1 MRYYKIYVDGKLFAS
16 QGVSEHNGISI
27 KFNINQILTRNNPNT
42 QIELY
47 NVSSS
52 LFSSNANLVGKQIS
66 IFAGLEGYLPTINN
80 KQRGLIFTGYIS
92 GQYSSW
98 SGNTTI
104 VTLICNPFEIS
115 LKENVFLI
123 EIKKGE
129 AVANSLKKILD
140 SNNIP
145 SVLSIKS
152 LQKIA
157 KSNNKFISKN
167 LYEMLKYFEKEH
179 GIYSYTGTEGL
190 IISLLEEKN
199 IIPPIEI
206 KDIDMVGQPEANG
219 LGQIIFTLQLR
230 ADLNIG
236 NTISSN
242 ALSWL
247 NIGGAGG
254 GLNVGYFNGKEG
266 KDNLFRFFTGYFVIT
281 QIRHVG
287 DSRNSSSNAWITI
300 IECVRTEA

>member
-16 QGVSEHNGISI
+16 QGVDEHNGISI

-52 LFSSNANLVGKQIS
+52 LFSSNADLVGKQIS
-66 IFAGLEGYLPTINN
+66 IFAGLEGYLPTVNK

-104 VTLICNPFEIS
+104 ATLICNPFSIA
-115 LKENVFLI
+115 LKDSSFLI

-129 AVANSLKKILD
+129 AVVNSFKKMLD

-219 LGQIIFTLQLR
+219 LGQIVFTLQLR

-266 KDNLFRFFTGYFVIT
+266 KDNLFRFFTGDFLIT

-287 DSRNSSSNAWITI
+287 DSRNSSSNAWTTI
-300 IECVRTEA
+300 VECVRTEV